1 MSMLTCLEKLISRK
15 GLIYLIFNLLIGPGL
30 FAQVDDKRILV
41 KVRLDDYF
49 QFLHP
54 FDSSITSDLNEFENH
69 VNHNLSRLKRR
80 YHHDQDLLLKQLFYR
95 FHRMYLKHYDD
106 YPSFEKLISA
116 GTYNC
121 LTGTILY
128 AIALKY
134 LGFDY
139 AIYETAF
146 HTYLVI
152 NLNNDKRILFESTDP
167 VEGLVT
173 NESQITQLEQKYR
186 SLKIAPW
193 DLNRLIMEQASYA
206 NSYQKQITLQQLAGL
221 HYYNLCVAD
230 LRQGELQNALE
241 KLKWAALFYPSS
253 KRISNLKQVIT
264 NSIIPNPLT
273 LNE

>member
-1 MSMLTCLEKLISRK
+1 M
-15 GLIYLIFNLLIGPGL
+15 IFILLIGLGS
-30 FAQVDDKRILV
+30 FAQADDKRTLV
-41 KVRLDDYF
+41 KVRLNDYF
-49 QFLHP
+49 LFLHP
-54 FDSSITSDLNEFENH
+54 FDSSTIPDLNEFENH
-69 VNHNLSRLKRR
+69 VNHNLSRIKRR

-95 FHRMYLKHYDD
+95 FHRRYLKHYDN
-106 YPSFEKLISA
+106 YPPFEKLISS

-128 AIALKY
+128 AIALKH

-146 HTYLVI
+146 HTYLVV

-173 NESQITQLEQKYR
+173 NESQITQLEQKYKF
-186 SLKIAPW
+186 LKIAPW
-193 DLNRLIMEQASYA
+193 DLNRLIMEQARYS
-206 NSYQKQITLQQLAGL
+206 NSYQRQITLQQLAGL
-221 HYYNLCVAD
+221 HYYNLGVSD
-230 LRQGELQNALE
+230 LHQGELQKALE

-264 NSIIPNPLT
+264 NSITPNPLT